1 MHEFLFHNDQLLP
14 LSEIRLSPGQAG
26 LLNGWGIFTTIRVYE
41 GVPWAFERH
50 WNRLARDADRVQIPF
65 TREPAA
71 VLEAVR
77 KVIGANRVQSGCI
90 RIYFVFNQGTPWR
103 SNERLPTVDLLI
115 YSTDLPVRVGP
126 ADLVVMLNGRHASSP
141 LAGTKVTAWLNNV
154 WHLEQ
159 AHRQGFEEALLLN
172 EREEVAECTAANLF
186 CVIGGTVTTPPPTS
200 GCLLGV
206 TREVVLEIA
215 PRAGIRAIERTLSL
229 PEVLTAEE
237 VFITSTTR
245 NVQPV
250 RRIDHASFHQSPGP
264 ITERLGRLLSEEI
277 QTYVHPR
284 QPRPGILPR

>member
-1 MHEFLFHNDQLLP
+1 MHEILFHNDQLLP
-14 LSEIRLSPGQAG
+14 LSQIRLSPGQAG
-26 LLNGWGIFTTIRVYE
+26 LLNGWGLFTTMRVYD

-50 WNRLARDADRVQIPF
+50 WNRLARDADRVQIPIAHD
-65 TREPAA
+65 PAA
-71 VLEAVR
+71 VLEGVR
-77 KVIGANRVQSGCI
+77 KVISSNRVQSGCV
-90 RIYFVFNQGTPWR
+90 RIYFIFNTGTPWR

-115 YSTDLPVRVGP
+115 CSTDLPTRVGP
-126 ADLVVMLNGRHASSP
+126 TDLAVMLNGRHASSP
-141 LAGTKVTAWLNNV
+141 LAGTKVTAWLNNL

-159 AHRQGFEEALLLN
+159 AHRQGFDEALLLN

-215 PRAGIRAIERTLSL
+215 PKAGIRAVERTLSL
-229 PEVLTAEE
+229 PEVLTADE

-250 RRIDHASFHQSPGP
+250 RRIDHSNFHQAPGP
-264 ITERLGRLLSEEI
+264 ITERLARLLSEQI
-277 QTYVHPR
+277 QSYVR
-284 QPRPGILPR
+284 QAQPEALSR